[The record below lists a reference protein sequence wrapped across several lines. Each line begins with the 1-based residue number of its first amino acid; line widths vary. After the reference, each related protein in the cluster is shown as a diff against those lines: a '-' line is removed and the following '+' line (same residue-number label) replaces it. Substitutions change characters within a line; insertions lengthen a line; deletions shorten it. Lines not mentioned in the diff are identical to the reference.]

1 MSEEPLLIPN
11 ETYLKAGVHIG
22 TKFKTKYMEPYIFKI
37 RPDGLAVLNMSSI
50 DERLKAVSTYL
61 SSYEPKDILVVARRE
76 NAWKPAVLFGRMTG
90 ARVVTA
96 RYPPGMLTNPN
107 LEGFFEPKVL
117 VATDPWPDRN
127 PIKDAKKMNI
137 PVVAF
142 CDTNNT
148 TQDIDVV
155 MPCNN
160 KGKKSLGL
168 VFYLLGREYMLKRGL
183 IKKEEDL
190 PYKIDDFMEEQ

>member
-1 MSEEPLLIPN
+1 MVDETLLIGN
-11 ETYLKAGVHIG
+11 EVYLKAGVHIG
-22 TKFKTKYMEPYIFKI
+22 TKFKTKYMEPYIFKV

-50 DERLKAVSTYL
+50 DTRLKEVSTYIAQF
-61 SSYEPKDILVVARRE
+61 EPKDILVVARRE
-76 NAWKPAVLFGRMTG
+76 NAWKPATLFGRMTG
-90 ARVVTA
+90 TKIVTA

-107 LEGFFEPKVL
+107 LDRFIEPKL
-117 VATDPWPDRN
+117 LIATDPWPDRN
-127 PIKDAKKMNI
+127 SIKDARKMNI

-168 VFYLLGREYMLKRGL
+168 VFYLLGREYMLKRRL
-183 IKKEEDL
+183 VKKEEEL
-190 PYKIDDFMEEQ
+190 AYKIDDFMEE

>member
-1 MSEEPLLIPN
+1 MAEEALLIGN
-11 ETYLKAGVHIG
+11 EVYLKAGVHIG
-22 TKFKTKYMEPYIFKI
+22 TKFKTKYMEPYIFKV

-50 DERLKAVSTYL
+50 DTRLKEVS
-61 SSYEPKDILVVARRE
+61 SFIAQFEPKDILVVARRE
-76 NAWKPAVLFGRMTG
+76 NAWKPAILFGRMTG
-90 ARVVTA
+90 TKIVTA

-107 LEGFFEPKVL
+107 LEGFIEPKL
-117 VATDPWPDRN
+117 LIATDPWPDRN
-127 PIKDAKKMNI
+127 SIKDARKMNI

-183 IKKEEDL
+183 IKKEEEL
-190 PYKIDDFMEEQ
+190 SYKIDDFMEE